1 MQKKKLPKNLLIV
14 ESPAKKKTIQSYLG
28 KDYIVE
34 SSVGHIRDLPKKG
47 NKAIDIKNGFIPNYV
62 VSEDKKKIV
71 KELQKCVKSA
81 DVIWLATDEDRE
93 GEAIAWHLTQ
103 ALDVRDKKINRI
115 VFNEITKEAIHN
127 AIKKPKKI
135 NENLVNAQQARR
147 VLDRLVG
154 FELSPLLWKKIKR
167 GLSAGRVQS
176 VAVRLIVERE
186 DEINKFE
193 SSSSFKIISSFETKN
208 GEIFSC
214 ELNQKFDNIEDVREF
229 LINSSNFQHVL
240 NKIEKK
246 PSKRSPQAAFT
257 TSTLQQEASRKL
269 SFSVNRTMSVAQ
281 KLYEQGIITYMRT
294 DSTNLSK
301 TAVDSIKELVV
312 NNYGS
317 NFFTK
322 RTYKTKTKGAQEAH
336 EAIRPTD
343 FNLTNINND
352 NDQNRLYRLIWERAV
367 ASQMSDAKIERTT
380 YKVNSFNNKMLFQAK
395 GEVVKFAGF
404 LVINKLISN
413 SDTFLPEAKISETLN
428 LETLKSDEV
437 FAKPPARYNE
447 ASLVRKLEDLGI
459 GRPSTY
465 ASTITT
471 VQKRNY
477 ILKENREGKIVKSK
491 VLSLIENSVNEI
503 TIDKIIGAEKNKLF
517 PTDTGE
523 IVTKFLVKHFSKI
536 LDYSFTATV
545 EDEFDL
551 IAEGKKVWNEMIQN
565 FYSGFISKV
574 NDVNDNEKRESG
586 ERILGNH
593 PETNERVIARLG
605 PFGPMVQIGEKS
617 DESSDKKPRFASLQK
632 GQTIQNI
639 SLETALD
646 LFKLP
651 RSVGYYNDEEVVAA
665 IGRFG
670 PYLKYKNKFYSLKAS
685 EYDPLTISLDDAKIY
700 IETKIKQEKDRII
713 NFFDGE
719 PAFYI
724 LNGRYGPFVQVI
736 QKEGKKINLRIPKD
750 TVPKSLKRED
760 CLQLLNKK
768 SKS

>member
-47 NKAIDIKNGFIPNYV
+47 NKAIDIQNGFTPNYV

-103 ALDVRDKKINRI
+103 ALDVRNKKINRI

-186 DEINKFE
+186 NEINKFE
-193 SSSSFKIISSFETKN
+193 SSSSFKIISSFKTEN

-214 ELNQKFDNIEDVREF
+214 ELNQKFDNIENVREF
-229 LINSSNFQHVL
+229 LINSSNFQHIL
-240 NKIEKK
+240 NEIEKK
-246 PSKRSPQAAFT
+246 PSKRSPQAAFI

-281 KLYEQGIITYMRT
+281 KLYEQGRITYMRT

-301 TAVDSIKELVV
+301 TAVDSIKDLVV
-312 NNYGS
+312 KSYGS
-317 NFFTK
+317 SFFTK
-322 RTYKTKTKGAQEAH
+322 RTYQTKTKGAQEAH

-343 FNLTNINND
+343 FNLTNIDND
-352 NDQNRLYRLIWERAV
+352 NDQNKLYRLIWERAV

-395 GEVVKFAGF
+395 GEVVTFAGF
-404 LVINKLISN
+404 LAINKTNSS
-413 SDTFLPEAKISETLN
+413 SDTFLPKAKISEPLN
-428 LETLKSDEV
+428 LDTLKSDEV
-437 FAKPPARYNE
+437 YAKPPARYNE

-477 ILKENREGKIVKSK
+477 VIKENREGKIVKSK
-491 VLSLIENSVNEI
+491 VLTLSENSVNE
-503 TIDKIIGAEKNKLF
+503 TTVDKITGAEKNKLF
-517 PTDTGE
+517 PTDTGD
-523 IVTKFLVKHFSKI
+523 IVTKFLVRHFSKI
-536 LDYSFTATV
+536 LDYGFTATV

-551 IAEGKKVWNEMIQN
+551 IADGKKVWNDMIQN
-565 FYSGFISKV
+565 FYTGFISKV

-586 ERILGNH
+586 ERTLGNH
-593 PETNERVIARLG
+593 PETNEVVIARLG

-617 DESSDKKPRFASLQK
+617 DETSEKKPRFASLQK

-639 SLETALD
+639 SLEKALD

-651 RSVGYYNDEEVVAA
+651 RSVGYYNDEEIIAA
-665 IGRFG
+665 FGRFG
-670 PYLKYKNKFYSLKAS
+670 PYLKYKNKFYSLKGS
-685 EYDPLTISLDDAKIY
+685 DYDPLIISLEDAKIH
-700 IETKIKQEKDRII
+700 IENKIKQEKERII

-724 LNGRYGPFVQVI
+724 LNGRYGPFVQVVP
-736 QKEGKKINLRIPKD
+736 KEGKKINLRIPKD
-750 TVPKSLKRED
+750 TMPKSLKRED

-768 SKS
+768 SNS

>member
-1 MQKKKLPKNLLIV
+1 MPKNLLIV

-47 NKAIDIKNGFIPNYV
+47 NKAIDIENGFTPNYV

-103 ALDVRDKKINRI
+103 ALDVTNKKINRI

-186 DEINKFE
+186 NEINKFE
-193 SSSSFKIISSFETKN
+193 SSSSFKIISSFKTEN

-214 ELNQKFDNIEDVREF
+214 ELNQKFDNIENVREF
-229 LINSSNFQHVL
+229 LINSSNFQHIL
-240 NKIEKK
+240 NEIEKK

-281 KLYEQGIITYMRT
+281 KLYEQGLITYMRT

-301 TAVDSIKELVV
+301 TAVDSIKDLVI
-312 NNYGS
+312 NSYGS
-317 NFFTK
+317 SFFKK
-322 RTYKTKTKGAQEAH
+322 RTYLTKTKGAQEAH

-343 FNLTNINND
+343 FNLINIDND
-352 NDQNRLYRLIWERAV
+352 NDQNKLYRLIWERAV

-380 YKVNSFNNKMLFQAK
+380 YKVNSFNDKMLFQAK
-395 GEVVKFAGF
+395 GEVVTFAGF
-404 LVINKLISN
+404 LAINKTNSS
-413 SDTFLPEAKISETLN
+413 SDTFLPKAKMSEPLN
-428 LETLKSDEV
+428 LDTLKSDEV

-477 ILKENREGKIVKSK
+477 IIKENREGKIVKSK
-491 VLSLIENSVNEI
+491 VLTLSENLVNE
-503 TIDKIIGAEKNKLF
+503 TTVDKITGAEKNKLF

-523 IVTKFLVKHFSKI
+523 IVTKFLVRHFGII
-536 LDYSFTATV
+536 LDYSCTATV

-551 IAEGKKVWNEMIQN
+551 IAEGKKAWNEMIQN
-565 FYSGFISKV
+565 FYTGFISKV

-586 ERILGNH
+586 ERTLGNH
-593 PETNERVIARLG
+593 PETNEVVIARLG

-617 DESSDKKPRFASLQK
+617 DESSEKKPRFASLQK
-632 GQTIQNI
+632 GQTIQ
-639 SLETALD
+639 
-646 LFKLP
+646 K
-651 RSVGYYNDEEVVAA
+651 
-665 IGRFG
+665 
-670 PYLKYKNKFYSLKAS
+670 
-685 EYDPLTISLDDAKIY
+685 
-700 IETKIKQEKDRII
+700 
-713 NFFDGE
+713 
-719 PAFYI
+719 
-724 LNGRYGPFVQVI
+724 
-736 QKEGKKINLRIPKD
+736 
-750 TVPKSLKRED
+750 
-760 CLQLLNKK
+760 
-768 SKS
+768 

>member
-1 MQKKKLPKNLLIV
+1 MQKKKLSKNLLIV

-28 KDYIVE
+28 KDYTVE

-47 NKAIDIKNGFIPNYV
+47 NKAIDIENGFTPNYV

-103 ALDVRDKKINRI
+103 ALDVRNKKINRI

-186 DEINKFE
+186 NEINKFE
-193 SSSSFKIISSFETKN
+193 SSSSFKIISSFKTEN

-214 ELNQKFDNIEDVREF
+214 ELNQKFDNIENVREF
-229 LINSSNFQHVL
+229 LTNSSNFQHVL

-281 KLYEQGIITYMRT
+281 KLYEQGLITYMRT

-301 TAVDSIKELVV
+301 TAVDSIKDLVI
-312 NNYGS
+312 NSYGS
-317 NFFTK
+317 SFFKK
-322 RTYKTKTKGAQEAH
+322 RTYLTKTKGAQEAH

-343 FNLTNINND
+343 FNLINIDND
-352 NDQNRLYRLIWERAV
+352 NDQNKLYRLIWERAV

-395 GEVVKFAGF
+395 GEVVTFAGF
-404 LVINKLISN
+404 LAINKTN
-413 SDTFLPEAKISETLN
+413 SSFDTFLPKAKISEPLN
-428 LETLKSDEV
+428 LDTLKSDEV

-477 ILKENREGKIVKSK
+477 IIKENREGKIVKSK
-491 VLSLIENSVNEI
+491 VLTLSENLVNE
-503 TIDKIIGAEKNKLF
+503 TTVDKITGAEKNKLF

-523 IVTKFLVKHFSKI
+523 IVTKFLVRHFGKI

-551 IAEGKKVWNEMIQN
+551 IAEGKKAWNEMIQN
-565 FYSGFISKV
+565 FYTGFISKV
-574 NDVNDNEKRESG
+574 NDVNDNEKRES
-586 ERILGNH
+586 RNNR
-593 PETNERVIARLG
+593 TNI
-605 PFGPMVQIGEKS
+605 
-617 DESSDKKPRFASLQK
+617 
-632 GQTIQNI
+632 
-639 SLETALD
+639 
-646 LFKLP
+646 
-651 RSVGYYNDEEVVAA
+651 
-665 IGRFG
+665 
-670 PYLKYKNKFYSLKAS
+670 
-685 EYDPLTISLDDAKIY
+685 
-700 IETKIKQEKDRII
+700 
-713 NFFDGE
+713 FFD
-719 PAFYI
+719 
-724 LNGRYGPFVQVI
+724 
-736 QKEGKKINLRIPKD
+736 K
-750 TVPKSLKRED
+750 LKF
-760 CLQLLNKK
+760 LI
-768 SKS
+768 

>member
-1 MQKKKLPKNLLIV
+1 MPKNLLIV

-28 KDYIVE
+28 KEFVVE

-47 NKAIDIKNGFIPNYV
+47 NKAIDIENGFTPNYV

-71 KELQKCVKSA
+71 RELQKCVKNA
-81 DVIWLATDEDRE
+81 EVIWLATDEDRE

-103 ALDVRDKKINRI
+103 ALDIKNKKINRI

-127 AIKKPKKI
+127 AIKNPKQI

-186 DEINKFE
+186 NEINEFR
-193 SSSSFKIISSFETKN
+193 SSSSFKILSNFRTVKD
-208 GEIFSC
+208 EIFTS
-214 ELNQKFDNIEDVREF
+214 ELNQKFDNIENVREF
-229 LINSSNFQHVL
+229 LINSSNFLHVL

-246 PSKRSPQAAFT
+246 PSKKSPQAAFT

-301 TAVDSIKELVV
+301 TAVDSIKDLVV
-312 NNYGS
+312 NKYGS
-317 NFFTK
+317 SFFTE
-322 RTYKTKTKGAQEAH
+322 RTYQTKTKGAQEAH

-343 FNLTNINND
+343 FNIIKIDND
-352 NDQNRLYRLIWERAV
+352 NDQNKLYRLIWERAV

-380 YKVNSFNNKMLFQAK
+380 YKVNSFNDKMLFQAK
-395 GEVVKFAGF
+395 GEVVTFAGF
-404 LVINKLISN
+404 LAINKGQSS
-413 SDTFLPEAKISETLN
+413 SDTFLPKAKISEPLN
-428 LETLKSDEV
+428 LDTLKSDEV

-477 ILKENREGKIVKSK
+477 IIKENRDGKIVKSK
-491 VLSLIENSVNEI
+491 VLTLTKNIVNEK
-503 TIDKIIGAEKNKLF
+503 TIDKITGAEKNKLF

-574 NDVNDNEKRESG
+574 NDVNVNEKRESG
-586 ERILGNH
+586 ERMLGNH
-593 PETNERVIARLG
+593 PETNEIVIARLG

-617 DESSDKKPRFASLQK
+617 DESSNKKPKFASLQK

-646 LFKLP
+646 LFRLP
-651 RSVGYYNDEEVVAA
+651 RSVGYYNDEEIVVA

-670 PYLKYKNKFYSLKAS
+670 PYLKHKNKFYSLKAS
-685 EYDPLTISLDDAKIY
+685 EHDPLTISLDEAKIH
-700 IETKIKQEKDRII
+700 IESKIKQDKDRII

-736 QKEGKKINLRIPKD
+736 QKKGKKINLRIPKD
-750 TVPKSLKRED
+750 TEPKSLKRKD
-760 CLQLLNKK
+760 CIQLLNKK
-768 SKS
+768 SNS

>member
-1 MQKKKLPKNLLIV
+1 MQKKKLSKNLLIV

-28 KDYIVE
+28 KDFLVE

-47 NKAIDIKNGFIPNYV
+47 NKAIDIENGFAPNYV

-71 KELQKCVKSA
+71 KELQKCVKGA
-81 DVIWLATDEDRE
+81 DTIWLATDEDRE

-103 ALDVRDKKINRI
+103 ALDVKNKKINRI

-186 DEINKFE
+186 NEINKFE
-193 SSSSFKIISSFETKN
+193 SSSSFKIISEFKNEN
-208 GEIFSC
+208 GEILTC
-214 ELNQKFDNIEDVREF
+214 ELNQKLDDIKNVREF
-229 LINSSNFQHVL
+229 LINSSKFQHIL

-246 PSKRSPQAAFT
+246 PSKKSPQAAFT

-281 KLYEQGIITYMRT
+281 KLYEQGKITYMRT

-301 TAVDSIKELVV
+301 TAVDSIKDLVA
-312 NNYGS
+312 NIYGS

-322 RTYKTKTKGAQEAH
+322 RTYKSKTKGAQEAH

-343 FNLTNINND
+343 FTLRSIDND
-352 NDQNRLYRLIWERAV
+352 NDQNKLYRLIWERAV
-367 ASQMSDAKIERTT
+367 ASQMSDAQIERTT
-380 YKVNSFNNKMLFQAK
+380 YKINSFNSKMIFQAK
-395 GEVVKFAGF
+395 GEVVTFPGF
-404 LVINKLISN
+404 LAINNLNSD
-413 SDTFLPEAKISETLN
+413 SDTFLPKAKISEKLN
-428 LETLKSDEV
+428 LESLKSDEV
-437 FAKPPARYNE
+437 FAKPPPRYNE

-477 ILKENREGKIVKSK
+477 ILKENREGKTVKSK
-491 VLSLIENSVNEI
+491 VLTLNEQSVNE
-503 TIDKIIGAEKNKLF
+503 TTVDKIIGVEKNKLF
-517 PTDTGE
+517 PTDIGE

-551 IAEGKKVWNEMIQN
+551 IAEGKKVWNEMIEN

-586 ERILGNH
+586 ERVLGNH
-593 PETNERVIARLG
+593 PETNEIVVARLG

-617 DESSDKKPRFASLQK
+617 DESTDKKPRFASLQK

-639 SLETALD
+639 SLEKALE

-651 RSVGYYNDEEVVAA
+651 RSVGYYNDDEIVAA

-670 PYLKYKNKFYSLKAS
+670 PYVKYKNKFYSLKGS
-685 EYDPLTISLDDAKIY
+685 EYNPLSISIEEAKTY
-700 IETKIKQEKDRII
+700 IENKIQQEKDRII

-719 PAFYI
+719 PSFYI
-724 LNGRYGPFVQVI
+724 LNGRYGPFVQVVK
-736 QKEGKKINLRIPKD
+736 KEGKKINLRIPKD
-750 TVPKSLKRED
+750 TEPKSLKRED
-760 CLQLLNKK
+760 CVQLLNKK
-768 SKS
+768 SNS

>member
-28 KDYIVE
+28 KDYTVE

-47 NKAIDIKNGFIPNYV
+47 NKAIDIQNGFTPNYV

-103 ALDVRDKKINRI
+103 ALDVRNKKINRI

-186 DEINKFE
+186 NEINKFE
-193 SSSSFKIISSFETKN
+193 SSSSFKIISSFKTEN

-214 ELNQKFDNIEDVREF
+214 ELNQKFDNIENVREF
-229 LINSSNFQHVL
+229 LINSSNFQHIL
-240 NKIEKK
+240 NEIEKK

-281 KLYEQGIITYMRT
+281 KLYEEGRITYMRT

-301 TAVDSIKELVV
+301 TAVDSIKDLVV
-312 NNYGS
+312 KSYGS
-317 NFFTK
+317 SFFTK
-322 RTYKTKTKGAQEAH
+322 RTYQTKTKGAQEAH

-343 FNLTNINND
+343 FNLTNIDND
-352 NDQNRLYRLIWERAV
+352 NDQNKLYRLIWERAV

-395 GEVVKFAGF
+395 GEVVTFAGF
-404 LVINKLISN
+404 LAINKTN
-413 SDTFLPEAKISETLN
+413 SSFDTFLPKAKISEPLN
-428 LETLKSDEV
+428 LDTLKSDEV
-437 FAKPPARYNE
+437 YAKPPARYNE

-477 ILKENREGKIVKSK
+477 VIKENREGKIVKSK
-491 VLSLIENSVNEI
+491 VLTLSENSVNE
-503 TIDKIIGAEKNKLF
+503 TTVDKITGAEKNKLF
-517 PTDTGE
+517 PTDTGD
-523 IVTKFLVKHFSKI
+523 IVTKFLVRHFSKI
-536 LDYSFTATV
+536 LDYGFTATV

-551 IAEGKKVWNEMIQN
+551 IADGKKVWNEMIQN
-565 FYSGFISKV
+565 FYTGFISKV

-586 ERILGNH
+586 ERTLGNH
-593 PETNERVIARLG
+593 PVTNEVVIARLG

-617 DESSDKKPRFASLQK
+617 DETSEKKPRFASLQK

-651 RSVGYYNDEEVVAA
+651 RSVGHYNDEEIIAA
-665 IGRFG
+665 VGRFG
-670 PYLKYKNKFYSLKAS
+670 PYLKYKNKFYSLKGS
-685 EYDPLTISLDDAKIY
+685 DYDPLIISLEDAKIH
-700 IETKIKQEKDRII
+700 IENKIKQEKERII
-713 NFFDGE
+713 NFFDGD

-736 QKEGKKINLRIPKD
+736 QKEGKKINLRLPKD
-750 TVPKSLKRED
+750 TMPKSLKRED
-760 CLQLLNKK
+760 CMQLLNKK
-768 SKS
+768 SNS

>member
-1 MQKKKLPKNLLIV
+1 MQKKKLSKNLLIV

-28 KDYIVE
+28 KDFLVE

-47 NKAIDIKNGFIPNYV
+47 NKAIDIENGFAPNYV

-71 KELQKCVKSA
+71 KELQKCVKGA
-81 DVIWLATDEDRE
+81 DTIWLATDEDRE

-103 ALDVRDKKINRI
+103 ALDVKNKKINRI

-186 DEINKFE
+186 NEINKFE
-193 SSSSFKIISSFETKN
+193 SSSSFKIISDFKNEN
-208 GEIFSC
+208 GEILTC
-214 ELNQKFDNIEDVREF
+214 ELNQKLDDIKNVREF
-229 LINSSNFQHVL
+229 LINSSKFQHIL

-246 PSKRSPQAAFT
+246 PSKKSPQAAFT

-281 KLYEQGIITYMRT
+281 KLYEQGKITYMRT

-301 TAVDSIKELVV
+301 TAVDSIKDLVA
-312 NNYGS
+312 NIYGS

-322 RTYKTKTKGAQEAH
+322 RTYKSKTKGAQEAH

-343 FNLTNINND
+343 FTLRSIDND
-352 NDQNRLYRLIWERAV
+352 NDQNKLYRLIWERAV
-367 ASQMSDAKIERTT
+367 ASQMSDAQIERTT
-380 YKVNSFNNKMLFQAK
+380 YKINSFNSKMIFQAK
-395 GEVVKFAGF
+395 GEVVTFPGF
-404 LVINKLISN
+404 LAINNLNSD
-413 SDTFLPEAKISETLN
+413 SDTFLPKAKISEKLN
-428 LETLKSDEV
+428 LESLKSDEV
-437 FAKPPARYNE
+437 FAKPPPRYNE

-477 ILKENREGKIVKSK
+477 ILKENREGKTVKSK
-491 VLSLIENSVNEI
+491 VLTLNEQSVNE
-503 TIDKIIGAEKNKLF
+503 TTVDKIIGVEKNKLF
-517 PTDTGE
+517 PTDIGE

-551 IAEGKKVWNEMIQN
+551 IAEGKKVWNEMIEN

-586 ERILGNH
+586 ERVLGNH
-593 PETNERVIARLG
+593 PETNEIVVARLG

-617 DESSDKKPRFASLQK
+617 DKSTDKKPRFASLQK

-639 SLETALD
+639 SLEKALE

-651 RSVGYYNDEEVVAA
+651 RSVGYYNDDEIVAA

-670 PYLKYKNKFYSLKAS
+670 PYVKYKNKFYSLKGS
-685 EYDPLTISLDDAKIY
+685 EYNPLSISIEEAKTY
-700 IETKIKQEKDRII
+700 IENKIQQEKDRII

-719 PAFYI
+719 PSFYI
-724 LNGRYGPFVQVI
+724 LNGRYGPFVQVVK
-736 QKEGKKINLRIPKD
+736 KEGKKINLRIPKD
-750 TVPKSLKRED
+750 TEPKSLKRED
-760 CLQLLNKK
+760 CVQLLNKK
-768 SKS
+768 SNS

>member
-1 MQKKKLPKNLLIV
+1 LQKKKLSKNLLIV

-28 KDYIVE
+28 KDFLVE

-47 NKAIDIKNGFIPNYV
+47 NKAIDIENGFAPNYV

-71 KELQKCVKSA
+71 KELQKCVKGA
-81 DVIWLATDEDRE
+81 DTIWLATDEDRE

-103 ALDVRDKKINRI
+103 ALDVKNKKINRI

-186 DEINKFE
+186 NEINKFE
-193 SSSSFKIISSFETKN
+193 SSSSFKIISDFKNEN
-208 GEIFSC
+208 GEILTC
-214 ELNQKFDNIEDVREF
+214 ELNQKLDDIKNVREF
-229 LINSSNFQHVL
+229 LINSSKFQHIL

-246 PSKRSPQAAFT
+246 PSKKSPQAAFT

-281 KLYEQGIITYMRT
+281 KLYEQGKITYMRT

-301 TAVDSIKELVV
+301 TAVDSIKDLVA
-312 NNYGS
+312 NIYGS

-322 RTYKTKTKGAQEAH
+322 RTYKSKTKGAQEAH

-343 FNLTNINND
+343 FTLRSIDND
-352 NDQNRLYRLIWERAV
+352 NDQNKLYRLIWERAV
-367 ASQMSDAKIERTT
+367 ASQMSDAQIERTT
-380 YKVNSFNNKMLFQAK
+380 YKINSFNSKMIFQAK
-395 GEVVKFAGF
+395 GEVVTFPGF
-404 LVINKLISN
+404 LAINNLNSD
-413 SDTFLPEAKISETLN
+413 SDTFLPKAKISEKLN
-428 LETLKSDEV
+428 LESLKSDEV
-437 FAKPPARYNE
+437 FAKPPPRYNE

-477 ILKENREGKIVKSK
+477 ILKENREGKTVKSK
-491 VLSLIENSVNEI
+491 VLTLNEQSVNE
-503 TIDKIIGAEKNKLF
+503 TTVDKIIGVEKNKLF
-517 PTDTGE
+517 PTDIGE

-551 IAEGKKVWNEMIQN
+551 IAEGKKVWNEMIEN

-586 ERILGNH
+586 ERVLGNH
-593 PETNERVIARLG
+593 PETNEIVVARLG

-617 DESSDKKPRFASLQK
+617 DKSTDKKPRFASLQK

-639 SLETALD
+639 SLEKALE

-651 RSVGYYNDEEVVAA
+651 RSVGYYNDDEIVAA

-670 PYLKYKNKFYSLKAS
+670 PYVKYKNKFYSLKGS
-685 EYDPLTISLDDAKIY
+685 EYNPLSISIEEAKTY
-700 IETKIKQEKDRII
+700 IENKIQQEKDRII

-719 PAFYI
+719 PSFYI
-724 LNGRYGPFVQVI
+724 LNGRYGPFVQVVK
-736 QKEGKKINLRIPKD
+736 KEGKKINLRIPKD
-750 TVPKSLKRED
+750 TEPKSLKRED
-760 CLQLLNKK
+760 CVQLLNKK
-768 SKS
+768 SNS

>member
-1 MQKKKLPKNLLIV
+1 LSKNLLIV

-28 KDYIVE
+28 KDFLVE

-47 NKAIDIKNGFIPNYV
+47 NKAIDIENGFAPNYV

-71 KELQKCVKSA
+71 KELQKCVKGA
-81 DVIWLATDEDRE
+81 DTIWLATDEDRE

-103 ALDVRDKKINRI
+103 ALDVKNKKINRI

-186 DEINKFE
+186 NEINKFE
-193 SSSSFKIISSFETKN
+193 SSSSFKIISDFKNEN
-208 GEIFSC
+208 GEILTC
-214 ELNQKFDNIEDVREF
+214 ELNQKLDDIKNVREF
-229 LINSSNFQHVL
+229 LINSSKFQHIL

-246 PSKRSPQAAFT
+246 PSKKSPQAAFT

-281 KLYEQGIITYMRT
+281 KLYEQGKITYMRT

-301 TAVDSIKELVV
+301 TAVDSIKDLVA
-312 NNYGS
+312 NIYGS

-322 RTYKTKTKGAQEAH
+322 RTYKSKTKGAQEAH

-343 FNLTNINND
+343 FTLRSIDND
-352 NDQNRLYRLIWERAV
+352 NDQNKLYRLIWERAV
-367 ASQMSDAKIERTT
+367 ASQMSDAQIERTT
-380 YKVNSFNNKMLFQAK
+380 YKINSFNSKMIFQAK
-395 GEVVKFAGF
+395 GEVVTFPGF
-404 LVINKLISN
+404 LAINNLNSD
-413 SDTFLPEAKISETLN
+413 SDTFLPKAKISEKLN
-428 LETLKSDEV
+428 LESLKSDEV
-437 FAKPPARYNE
+437 FAKPPPRYNE

-477 ILKENREGKIVKSK
+477 ILKENREGKTVKSK
-491 VLSLIENSVNEI
+491 VLTLNEQSVNE
-503 TIDKIIGAEKNKLF
+503 TTVDKIIGVEKNKLF
-517 PTDTGE
+517 PTDIGE

-551 IAEGKKVWNEMIQN
+551 IAEGKKVWNEMIEN

-586 ERILGNH
+586 ERVLGNH
-593 PETNERVIARLG
+593 PETNEIVVARLG

-617 DESSDKKPRFASLQK
+617 DKSTDKKPRFASLQK

-639 SLETALD
+639 SLEKALE

-651 RSVGYYNDEEVVAA
+651 RSVGYYNDDEIVAA

-670 PYLKYKNKFYSLKAS
+670 PYVKYKNKFYSLKGS
-685 EYDPLTISLDDAKIY
+685 EYNPLSISIEEAKTY
-700 IETKIKQEKDRII
+700 IENKIQQEKDRII

-719 PAFYI
+719 PSFYI
-724 LNGRYGPFVQVI
+724 LNGRYGPFVQVVK
-736 QKEGKKINLRIPKD
+736 KEGKKINLRIPKD
-750 TVPKSLKRED
+750 TEPKSLKRED
-760 CLQLLNKK
+760 CVQLLNKK
-768 SKS
+768 SNS

>member
-1 MQKKKLPKNLLIV
+1 MPKNLLIV

-47 NKAIDIKNGFIPNYV
+47 NKAIDIQNGFTPNYV

-103 ALDVRDKKINRI
+103 ALDVRNKKINRI

-186 DEINKFE
+186 NEINKFE
-193 SSSSFKIISSFETKN
+193 SSSSFKIISSFKTEN

-214 ELNQKFDNIEDVREF
+214 ELNQKFDNIENVREF
-229 LINSSNFQHVL
+229 LINSSNFQHIL
-240 NKIEKK
+240 NEIEKK

-281 KLYEQGIITYMRT
+281 KLYEQGRITYMRT

-301 TAVDSIKELVV
+301 TAVDSIKDLVV
-312 NNYGS
+312 KSYGS
-317 NFFTK
+317 SFFTK
-322 RTYKTKTKGAQEAH
+322 RTYQTKTKGAQEAH

-343 FNLTNINND
+343 FNLTNIDND
-352 NDQNRLYRLIWERAV
+352 NDQNKLYRLIWERAV

-380 YKVNSFNNKMLFQAK
+380 YKVKSFNNKMLFQAK
-395 GEVVKFAGF
+395 GEVVTFAGF
-404 LVINKLISN
+404 LAINKTN
-413 SDTFLPEAKISETLN
+413 SSFDTFLPKAKISEPLN
-428 LETLKSDEV
+428 LDTLKSDEV
-437 FAKPPARYNE
+437 YAKPPARYNE

-477 ILKENREGKIVKSK
+477 VIKENREGKIVKSK
-491 VLSLIENSVNEI
+491 VLTLSDNSVNE
-503 TIDKIIGAEKNKLF
+503 TTVDKITGAEKNKLF
-517 PTDTGE
+517 PTDTGD
-523 IVTKFLVKHFSKI
+523 IVTKFLVRHFSKI
-536 LDYSFTATV
+536 LDYGFTATV

-551 IAEGKKVWNEMIQN
+551 IADGKKVWNDMIQN
-565 FYSGFISKV
+565 FYTGFISKV

-586 ERILGNH
+586 ERTLGNH
-593 PETNERVIARLG
+593 PVTNEVVIARLG

-617 DESSDKKPRFASLQK
+617 DETSEKKPRFASLQK

-639 SLETALD
+639 SLEKALD

-651 RSVGYYNDEEVVAA
+651 RSVGHYNDEEIIAA
-665 IGRFG
+665 VGRFG
-670 PYLKYKNKFYSLKAS
+670 PYLKYKNKFYSLKGS
-685 EYDPLTISLDDAKIY
+685 DYDPLIISLEDAKIH
-700 IETKIKQEKDRII
+700 IENKIKQEKERII

-724 LNGRYGPFVQVI
+724 LNGRYGPFVQVVP
-736 QKEGKKINLRIPKD
+736 KEGKKINLRIPKD
-750 TVPKSLKRED
+750 TMPKSLKRED
-760 CLQLLNKK
+760 CMQLLNKK
-768 SKS
+768 SNS

>member
-1 MQKKKLPKNLLIV
+1 MQKKKLSKNLLIV

-28 KDYIVE
+28 KDFLVE

-47 NKAIDIKNGFIPNYV
+47 NKAIDIENGFAPNYV

-71 KELQKCVKSA
+71 KELQKCVKGA
-81 DVIWLATDEDRE
+81 DTIWLATDEDRE

-103 ALDVRDKKINRI
+103 ALDVKNKKINRI

-186 DEINKFE
+186 NEINKFE
-193 SSSSFKIISSFETKN
+193 SSSSFKIISDFKNEN
-208 GEIFSC
+208 GEILTC
-214 ELNQKFDNIEDVREF
+214 ELNQKLDDIKNVREF
-229 LINSSNFQHVL
+229 LINSSKFQHIL

-246 PSKRSPQAAFT
+246 PSKKSPQAAFT

-281 KLYEQGIITYMRT
+281 KLYEQGKITYMRT

-301 TAVDSIKELVV
+301 TAVDSIKDLVA
-312 NNYGS
+312 NIYGS

-322 RTYKTKTKGAQEAH
+322 RTYKSKTKGAQEAH

-343 FNLTNINND
+343 FTLRSIDND
-352 NDQNRLYRLIWERAV
+352 NDQNKLYRLIWERAV
-367 ASQMSDAKIERTT
+367 ASQMSDAQIERTT
-380 YKVNSFNNKMLFQAK
+380 YKINSFNSKMIFQAK
-395 GEVVKFAGF
+395 GEVVTFPGF
-404 LVINKLISN
+404 LAINNLNSD
-413 SDTFLPEAKISETLN
+413 SDTFLPKAKISEKLN
-428 LETLKSDEV
+428 LESLKSDEV
-437 FAKPPARYNE
+437 FAKPPPRYNE

-477 ILKENREGKIVKSK
+477 ILKENREGKTVKSK
-491 VLSLIENSVNEI
+491 VLTLNEQSVNE
-503 TIDKIIGAEKNKLF
+503 TTVDKIIGVEKNKLF
-517 PTDTGE
+517 PTDIGE

-551 IAEGKKVWNEMIQN
+551 IAEGKKVWNEMIEN

-586 ERILGNH
+586 ERVLGNH
-593 PETNERVIARLG
+593 PETNEIVVARLG

-617 DESSDKKPRFASLQK
+617 DESTDKKPRFASLQK

-639 SLETALD
+639 SLEKALE

-651 RSVGYYNDEEVVAA
+651 RSVGYYNDDEIVAA

-670 PYLKYKNKFYSLKAS
+670 PYVKYKNKFYSLKGS
-685 EYDPLTISLDDAKIY
+685 EYNPLSISIEEAKTY
-700 IETKIKQEKDRII
+700 IENKIQQEKDRII

-719 PAFYI
+719 PSFYI
-724 LNGRYGPFVQVI
+724 LNGRYGPFVQVVK
-736 QKEGKKINLRIPKD
+736 KEGKKINLRIPKD
-750 TVPKSLKRED
+750 TEPKSLKRED
-760 CLQLLNKK
+760 CVQLLNKK
-768 SKS
+768 SNS

>member
-1 MQKKKLPKNLLIV
+1 MQKKKLSKNLLIV

-47 NKAIDIKNGFIPNYV
+47 NKAIDIQNGFTPNYV

-103 ALDVRDKKINRI
+103 ALDVTNKKINRI

-186 DEINKFE
+186 NEINKFE
-193 SSSSFKIISSFETKN
+193 SSSSFKIISSFKTEN

-214 ELNQKFDNIEDVREF
+214 ELNQKFDNIENVREF
-229 LINSSNFQHVL
+229 LINSSNFQHIL
-240 NKIEKK
+240 NEIEKK

-281 KLYEQGIITYMRT
+281 KLYEQGRITYMRT

-301 TAVDSIKELVV
+301 TAVDSIKDLVV
-312 NNYGS
+312 KSYGS
-317 NFFTK
+317 SFFTK
-322 RTYKTKTKGAQEAH
+322 RTYQTKTKGAQEAH

-343 FNLTNINND
+343 FNLTNIDND
-352 NDQNRLYRLIWERAV
+352 NDQNKLYRLIWERAV

-395 GEVVKFAGF
+395 GEVVTFAGF
-404 LVINKLISN
+404 LAINKTN
-413 SDTFLPEAKISETLN
+413 SSFDTFLPKAKISEPLN
-428 LETLKSDEV
+428 LDTLKSDEV
-437 FAKPPARYNE
+437 YAKPPARYNE

-477 ILKENREGKIVKSK
+477 IIKENREGKIVKSK
-491 VLSLIENSVNEI
+491 VLTLSENLVNE
-503 TIDKIIGAEKNKLF
+503 TTVDKITGAEKNKLF

-523 IVTKFLVKHFSKI
+523 IVTKFLVRHFGKI

-551 IAEGKKVWNEMIQN
+551 IAEGKKAWNEMIQN
-565 FYSGFISKV
+565 FYTGFISKV

-593 PETNERVIARLG
+593 PETNEVVIARLG

-617 DESSDKKPRFASLQK
+617 DESSEKKPRFASLQK

-651 RSVGYYNDEEVVAA
+651 RSVGYYNDEEIIAA
-665 IGRFG
+665 VGRFG
-670 PYLKYKNKFYSLKAS
+670 PYLKHKNKFYSLKGS
-685 EYDPLTISLDDAKIY
+685 EYDPLIISLEDAKIH
-700 IETKIKQEKDRII
+700 IQNKIKQEKERII

-736 QKEGKKINLRIPKD
+736 PKEGKKINLRIPKD
-750 TVPKSLKRED
+750 TMPKSLKRED
-760 CLQLLNKK
+760 CMQLLNKK
-768 SKS
+768 SNS

>member
-1 MQKKKLPKNLLIV
+1 MQKKKLSKNLLIV

-28 KDYIVE
+28 KDFLVE

-47 NKAIDIKNGFIPNYV
+47 NKAIDIENGFAPNYV

-71 KELQKCVKSA
+71 KELQKCVKGA
-81 DVIWLATDEDRE
+81 DTIWLATDEDRE

-103 ALDVRDKKINRI
+103 ALDVKNKKINRI

-186 DEINKFE
+186 NEINKFE
-193 SSSSFKIISSFETKN
+193 SSSSFKIISDFKNEN
-208 GEIFSC
+208 GEILTC
-214 ELNQKFDNIEDVREF
+214 ELNQKLDDIKNVREF
-229 LINSSNFQHVL
+229 LINSSKFKHIL

-246 PSKRSPQAAFT
+246 PSKKSPQAAFT

-281 KLYEQGIITYMRT
+281 KLYEQGKITYMRT

-301 TAVDSIKELVV
+301 TAVDSIKDLVA
-312 NNYGS
+312 NIYGS

-322 RTYKTKTKGAQEAH
+322 RTYKSKTKGAQEAH

-343 FNLTNINND
+343 FTLRSIDND
-352 NDQNRLYRLIWERAV
+352 NDQNKLYRLIWERAV
-367 ASQMSDAKIERTT
+367 ASQMSDAQIERTT
-380 YKVNSFNNKMLFQAK
+380 YKINSFNSKMIFQAK
-395 GEVVKFAGF
+395 GEVVTFPGF
-404 LVINKLISN
+404 LAINNLNSD
-413 SDTFLPEAKISETLN
+413 SDTFLPKAKISEKLN
-428 LETLKSDEV
+428 LESLKSDEV
-437 FAKPPARYNE
+437 FAKPPPRYNE

-477 ILKENREGKIVKSK
+477 ILKENREGKTVKSK
-491 VLSLIENSVNEI
+491 VLTLNEQSVNE
-503 TIDKIIGAEKNKLF
+503 TTVDKIIGVEKNKLF
-517 PTDTGE
+517 PTDIGE

-551 IAEGKKVWNEMIQN
+551 IAEGKKVWNEMIEN

-586 ERILGNH
+586 ERVLGNH
-593 PETNERVIARLG
+593 PETNEIVVARLG

-617 DESSDKKPRFASLQK
+617 DESTDKKPRFASLQK

-639 SLETALD
+639 SLEKALE

-651 RSVGYYNDEEVVAA
+651 RSVGYYNDDEIVAA

-670 PYLKYKNKFYSLKAS
+670 PYVKYKNKFYSLKGS
-685 EYDPLTISLDDAKIY
+685 EYNPLSISIEEAKTY
-700 IETKIKQEKDRII
+700 IENKIQQEKDRII

-719 PAFYI
+719 PSFYI
-724 LNGRYGPFVQVI
+724 LNGRYGPFVQVVK
-736 QKEGKKINLRIPKD
+736 KEGKKINLRIPKD
-750 TVPKSLKRED
+750 TEPKSLKRED
-760 CLQLLNKK
+760 CVQLLNKK
-768 SKS
+768 SNS

>member
-1 MQKKKLPKNLLIV
+1 MPKNLLIV

-28 KDYIVE
+28 KDFIVE

-47 NKAIDIKNGFIPNYV
+47 NKAIDIENGFAPNYV

-81 DVIWLATDEDRE
+81 DVVWLATDEDRE

-103 ALDVRDKKINRI
+103 ALDLGNKKINRI
-115 VFNEITKEAIHN
+115 VFNEITKEAIHS

-186 DEINKFE
+186 NEINKFE
-193 SSSSFKIISSFETKN
+193 SSSSFKIISRFKTEN

-214 ELNQKFDNIEDVREF
+214 ELNQKFNDIENVREF

-301 TAVDSIKELVV
+301 TALDSIKDLVV
-312 NNYGS
+312 NSYGS
-317 NFFTK
+317 SFFAK
-322 RTYKTKTKGAQEAH
+322 RTYQTKTKGAQEAH

-343 FNLTNINND
+343 FNLSKIDND
-352 NDQNRLYRLIWERAV
+352 NDQNKLYRLIWERAV
-367 ASQMSDAKIERTT
+367 SSQMSDAQIERTT
-380 YKVNSFNNKMLFQAK
+380 YKVNSFNDKMFFQAK
-395 GEVVKFAGF
+395 GEVVTFAGF
-404 LVINKLISN
+404 LAINKSN
-413 SDTFLPEAKISETLN
+413 NGSDTFLPSANISEPLN
-428 LETLKSDEV
+428 LDNLKSDEV
-437 FAKPPARYNE
+437 YAKPPARYNE

-491 VLSLIENSVNEI
+491 VLTLIENSVNE
-503 TIDKIIGAEKNKLF
+503 TTTDKIIGAEKNKLF

-565 FYSGFISKV
+565 FYTGFISKV

-586 ERILGNH
+586 ERTLGSH
-593 PETNERVIARLG
+593 PETNEIVIARLG

-617 DESSDKKPRFASLQK
+617 DESSEKKPRFASLQK

-639 SLETALD
+639 SLESALD

-651 RSVGYYNDEEVVAA
+651 RSVGYYNDEEIVAA

-670 PYLKYKNKFYSLKAS
+670 PYLKYKSKFYSLKAS
-685 EYDPLTISLDDAKIY
+685 EYAPLTISLKDAKNH
-700 IETKIKQEKDRII
+700 IESKIKQEKERII

-724 LNGRYGPFVQVI
+724 LNGRYGPFVQVVP
-736 QKEGKKINLRIPKD
+736 KDGKKINLRIPKD
-750 TVPKSLKRED
+750 TLPKSLKRED
-760 CLQLLNKK
+760 CIQLLNKK
-768 SKS
+768 SNS